1 VPINQHLPTIEAEA
15 ETPRRATEEVAL
27 RAIALMVVAVKGE
40 SLDQALTQELVERYR
55 IRDALTPKERA
66 FIDDPKP
73 SEVDRIQFA
82 WRYEC
87 LWVMLWALGFADDL
101 QRPDHIV
108 DVPKAV
114 GVIVNLGRDRF
125 VAQAALRPA
134 GELLD
139 AADLIY
145 RYHWATREAE
155 LRGREPPAGLDPGVV
170 MERHYALNWLIGY
183 LGLDWDEVSTD
194 T

>member
-1 VPINQHLPTIEAEA
+1 MPRSDNAFFRMLVDLGIARARSSEASEIDDEPQRDPNAAAEAEA
-15 ETPRRATEEVAL
+15 RKQRSIAILIRERRAHQPAL
-27 RAIALMVVAVKGE
+27 
-40 SLDQALTQELVERYR
+40 
-55 IRDALTPKERA
+55 
-66 FIDDPKP
+66 
-73 SEVDRIQFA
+73 
-82 WRYEC
+82 
-87 LWVMLWALGFADDL
+87 ADDRGGSGDAAPGDGRGGAARHRAHGRGREGRKP
-101 QRPDHIV
+101 RPGADAG
-108 DVPKAV
+108 PKAV